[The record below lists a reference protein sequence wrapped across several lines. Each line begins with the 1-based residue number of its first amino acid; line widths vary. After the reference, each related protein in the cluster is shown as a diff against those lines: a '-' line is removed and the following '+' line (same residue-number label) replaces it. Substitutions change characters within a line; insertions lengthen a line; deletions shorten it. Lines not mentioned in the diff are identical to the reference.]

1 MATLWPACTRVPC
14 AVPAATG
21 PTAAVA
27 HSGRQRRQAV
37 TPFLAPAASRGGGA
51 AAGLRRRR
59 QPLPSPPLAASAA
72 HGGGASSARVYESDT
87 DGQTAEQRLA
97 LVKNMIATAELL
109 VPYDRSAVNLGLIL
123 W

>member
-21 PTAAVA
+21 PAAAVA

-51 AAGLRRRR
+51 AAGQRRR

-72 HGGGASSARVYESDT
+72 HGGGASSAGVYESDT

>member
-1 MATLWPACTRVPC
+1 LAGLHAG
-14 AVPAATG
+14 AVRSPGSNRTG
-21 PTAAVA
+21 SSSSSFREA
-27 HSGRQRRQAV
+27 
-37 TPFLAPAASRGGGA
+37 A
-51 AAGLRRRR
+51 AAGRYALPSTSGFSRRRR
-59 QPLPSPPLAASAA
+59 PLPSPPLAASAA
-72 HGGGASSARVYESDT
+72 HGGGASSAGVYESDT